1 MRPAKKS
8 AEATPWLDE
17 LSQALEPDWH
27 GRHAAGR
34 VERHVEILGEVAHQL
49 SSAPDRADRPS
60 NAAEAETRAWDY
72 LGDLQRRTPRTGL
85 SAPSATF
92 VDHIV
97 GMFGRYGEHLFVCFD
112 DSRIPATTNGLE
124 GFFGLGKRVVRKAL
138 GAGSTTNS
146 VVTNLG
152 AEVLMALHQVRA
164 RDNNTVFPPPIDLH
178 AYQTARAELDQHE
191 RPARLRRSWLRDQ
204 GTYLVS
210 LLDRWLSSP

>member
-1 MRPAKKS
+1 M
-8 AEATPWLDE
+8 
-17 LSQALEPDWH
+17 SQALEPGWH

-34 VERHVEILGEVAHQL
+34 VERHVQILHEVAHQL
-49 SSAPDRADRPS
+49 NSQPERVDRPP

-72 LGDLQRRTPRTGL
+72 LGELQRQTPRTGL
-85 SAPSATF
+85 SAPTAEF

-112 DSRIPATTNGLE
+112 DNRIPATTNGLE

-152 AEVLMALHQVRA
+152 GEVLMALHQVRA
-164 RDNNTVFPPPIDLH
+164 VDKSAPFPPPIDLH
-178 AYQTARAELDQHE
+178 AYQAARAELDQQE
-191 RPARLRRSWLRDQ
+191 RPARLRRATACSTAQSLPSRPGHISGQ
-204 GTYLVS
+204 PSGPLALVS
-210 LLDRWLSSP
+210 LAFMLGHE